1 MPVTFLPHKVR
12 SEIKADEMTEAIQYL
27 PAESSAEASP
37 PRFTYSRPE
46 QGWLNRTLIRA
57 IERISGQPHLET
69 LYRRWAAT
77 APADENFFT
86 AAIRL
91 LGIEADLRAGSWAA
105 VPEKGPVLFVANH
118 PFGVVD
124 GLLMGHLCSQVRPD
138 VKIIT
143 HSLLCQAPE
152 ARSYLLPVD
161 FGGTPK
167 AAQTSALTRRHSV
180 EWLREGHA
188 VVIFP
193 AGSVSTAQHPL
204 RGAALDA
211 PWHPFTAK
219 LATQPGVTVVPV
231 CFHGQNS
238 RLFQLASHIHY
249 ALRIALLFR
258 ETRRRSSTR
267 IGVSIGDPVAA
278 AALAALGSREEI
290 VAELRRRTLSL
301 KGPQAPHPAE
311 VFIWPSHIK
320 FD

>member
-1 MPVTFLPHKVR
+1 MPVTFPPQNVL
-12 SEIKADEMTEAIQYL
+12 SEIIEDEMTEAIQFL
-27 PAESSAEASP
+27 PAESSAESPP

-46 QGWLNRTLIRA
+46 QSGLNRKLIRA
-57 IERISGQPHLET
+57 IERISGQPHLEA
-69 LYRRWAAT
+69 LYRNWAANP
-77 APADENFFT
+77 PADENFFS

-91 LGIEADLRAGSWAA
+91 LEIEANTLAGSWAS

-118 PFGVVD
+118 PFGVID
-124 GLLMGHLCSQVRPD
+124 GLLMGYLCAQVRPD

-167 AAQTSALTRRHSV
+167 AAQTSALTRRRSV
-180 EWLREGHA
+180 EWLRQGHA

-193 AGSVSTAQHPL
+193 AGSVSTSQNPL
-204 RGAALDA
+204 HGAACDA

-219 LATQPGVTVVPV
+219 LATQPGVTVIPV

-238 RLFQLASHIHY
+238 RLFQIASHIHY

-258 ETRRRSSTR
+258 ETRRRSGTR
-267 IGVSIGDPVAA
+267 IGISIGEPLAA
-278 AALAALGSREEI
+278 AELVARGSREEI

-301 KGPQAPHPAE
+301 KGPGAPHPDEA
-311 VFIWPSHIK
+311 FTWPSHIR